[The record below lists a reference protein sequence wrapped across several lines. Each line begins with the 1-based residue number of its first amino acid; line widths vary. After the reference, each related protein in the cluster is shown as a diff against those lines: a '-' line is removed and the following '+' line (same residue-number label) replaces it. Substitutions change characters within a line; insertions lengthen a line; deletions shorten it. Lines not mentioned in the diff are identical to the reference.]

1 MATIHLLLQ
10 GKGGVGKSLVA
21 SILFQYLSDHN
32 IAVFGCDTDPVNA
45 TFTGYKE
52 FDVQFLRIMKGD
64 DIDQRLFDQLIEHVT
79 ELPENAHL
87 VVDNGASCF
96 VPLCS
101 YLKENSALEYLTEQ
115 GHEVLIHTVVTGG
128 QAIGDTL
135 AGVSS
140 LSHHFTDIPIIVWL
154 NPYFGEIMLE
164 GENFYQFKVYTEASA
179 NFRAVIELPEMKSNT
194 FGRDIED
201 LLARRWSFHAG
212 VKSSLPIMTRQRLAT
227 TWRQI
232 KAAVDRACLV

>member
-21 SILFQYLSDHN
+21 SILFQYLSEHCTQ
-32 IAVFGCDTDPVNA
+32 VFGCDTDPVNA

-52 FDVQFLRIMKGD
+52 FDVQPLHIMRGD
-64 DIDQRLFDQLIEHVT
+64 DIDQRLFDQLIEYIDQMPH
-79 ELPENAHL
+79 EAHL

-96 VPLCS
+96 VALCS
-101 YLKENSALEYLTEQ
+101 YLKEEAPLVHLADQ
-115 GHEVLIHTVVTGG
+115 GHEILLHTVVTGG

-135 AGVSS
+135 AGLNS
-140 LSHHFTDIPIIVWL
+140 LTKNFSDTPLVVWL

-179 NFRAVIELPEMKSNT
+179 NFRAVIELPELKPNT
-194 FGRDIED
+194 FGKDLED
-201 LLARRWSFHAG
+201 LLARRWSFSAG
-212 VKSSLPIMTRQRLAT
+212 IKSSLPVMTRQRLST
-227 TWRQI
+227 TWRRV
-232 KAAVDRACLV
+232 KEAVDRACLV